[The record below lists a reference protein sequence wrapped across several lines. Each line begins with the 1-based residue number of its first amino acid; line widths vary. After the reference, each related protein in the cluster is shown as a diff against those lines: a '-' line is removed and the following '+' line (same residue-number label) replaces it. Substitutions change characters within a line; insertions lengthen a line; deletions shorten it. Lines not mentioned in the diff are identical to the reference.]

1 MFLFLESLL
10 RSQKIKVVANNL
22 YTSSTFILQIKMD
35 AIIEKLKNYTKEDI
49 KFLKREWQEWI
60 EEGKFNLFEK
70 KTGANVQ
77 VVYGILDPKKIKNIR
92 LTRDS
97 KRYELKLYH
106 SLKYEIS
113 VFIKFDQPNKGN
125 LGILTYYKHP
135 IK

>member
-1 MFLFLESLL
+1 
-10 RSQKIKVVANNL
+10 
-22 YTSSTFILQIKMD
+22 MD